1 MPKRFSFINFLIAI
15 IFLLTTIFPSGA
27 FSYQSPRDSDRID
40 KWVDESYGQDVET
53 FKKVRC
59 PNCHMEFFYVPNRE
73 GPHSHFVQYESKIQ
87 PEDKDADKEDID
99 LEAEFKNNP
108 DKFKD
113 IKKQARLLNLFK
125 FKDSAKETQ
134 PKDVKQAV
142 KKSGASNL
150 PESVEYKLRQEL
162 TCPYDS
168 YKFFPEG
175 DIIEDGKFKPGAM
188 LYALS
193 SPIESSFSNAISIGS
208 QRDLRQFGY
217 ELFIVSEK
225 SKEEEEKAASPDS
238 AKSLESLAAFSMLK
252 AGMGGQ
258 SGQGFNLSSGVS
270 SEDTAIIPIS
280 SDYIVGPGDMLI
292 INIWGSV
299 QE

>member
-59 PNCHMEFFYVPNRE
+59 PNCHMEFFYVPNRKC
-73 GPHSHFVQYESKIQ
+73 PHSHFVQYESKIQ
-87 PEDKDADKEDID
+87 PEDKDANKKDID

-108 DKFKD
+108 DKLKD
-113 IKKQARLLNLFK
+113 IKKQASLFNLFK
-125 FKDSAKETQ
+125 LKDSAKENQ
-134 PKDVKQAV
+134 PKDIKQAV
-142 KKSGASNL
+142 KKSGPSNL
-150 PESVEYKLRQEL
+150 PEGVEYKLRQEL

-175 DIIEDGKFKPGAM
+175 DIIEDSKFKPGDM
-188 LYALS
+188 FYALA

-208 QRDLRQFGY
+208 QRDLKQFGY

-225 SKEEEEKAASPDS
+225 SKEEEEKLASPGS
-238 AKSLESLAAFSMLK
+238 AKSIESLAALSMLK
-252 AGMGGQ
+252 TSMGGQ
-258 SGQGFNLSSGVS
+258 
-270 SEDTAIIPIS
+270 
-280 SDYIVGPGDMLI
+280 
-292 INIWGSV
+292 
-299 QE
+299 